1 MRVHSSVMLQKN
13 KKKHDLLVQS
23 FKAHYFTLIY
33 EFYILLQVNL
43 SHFSNA
49 LTWFS
54 PKDTRTLSCWNPI
67 LFNYL

>member
-13 KKKHDLLVQS
+13 KKKKHDLLVQS

-43 SHFSNA
+43 SD
-49 LTWFS
+49 S
-54 PKDTRTLSCWNPI
+54 PWKE
-67 LFNYL
+67 

>member
-23 FKAHYFTLIY
+23 FKALYFTLIY

-43 SHFSNA
+43 SD
-49 LTWFS
+49 S
-54 PKDTRTLSCWNPI
+54 PWKE
-67 LFNYL
+67 

>member
-43 SHFSNA
+43 SD
-49 LTWFS
+49 S
-54 PKDTRTLSCWNPI
+54 PWKE
-67 LFNYL
+67 